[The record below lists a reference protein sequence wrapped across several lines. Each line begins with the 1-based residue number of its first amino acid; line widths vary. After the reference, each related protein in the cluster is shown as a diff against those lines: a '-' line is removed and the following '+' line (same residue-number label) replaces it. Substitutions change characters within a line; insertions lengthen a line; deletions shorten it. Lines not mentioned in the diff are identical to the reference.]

1 MPVRSFDEL
10 ATLRAQTYPL
20 SALKDAVLG
29 IEAAHYLNR
38 LLNNPPSKE
47 PLLSALG
54 GFPFALKTY
63 IESDLETLKRNGI
76 VPLFVFSGMDIAKKD
91 KPFSNLN
98 DSALANTRAWEL
110 YDQHQAVQA
119 VETFGN
125 SGRDSYTTL
134 AQQGSSSSNSV
145 IASIK
150 PESLFR
156 FFQKILRTHNL
167 EFMVA
172 PYSAWGQ
179 LAYLEKHPKQFVDA
193 IVGSSELF
201 LFDVD
206 KVITKLD
213 LVGLQFS
220 WLSKRA
226 CQEELGKSRGI
237 SDDMFI
243 DACMLSGSSFLPTF
257 PPLDDPRKSDTI
269 RDSITMMFAFNRSV
283 TAVCTHYQ
291 DHAQVQQMGYLD
303 KYKRGRLAVKHHVVF
318 TEDGRVEPL
327 DVEHAPFDV
336 HEFIGQRLP
345 EELYFYLSKGVVGP
359 NVLNWITSGELLE
372 MPPLDN
378 GDSEEYHR
386 LVRDQLSPIRTQALS
401 LLAQTLHFY
410 YHRKDVTVR
419 FWFDKKGERVLKPKD
434 LIPPPYSVVAAWHVK
449 GSTLEQANPT
459 AAKPG
464 TLTFAVNSL
473 SDPEFAARTTSAKDL
488 TNLLKSKDEIIANTL
503 WRFLQLRG
511 YVNEKHELTA
521 WGKALQS
528 AISSL
533 DPADSLEEPVFIGIE
548 LLRLKLLNADIMFP
562 SYTGVPLRG
571 SEKDKRNCLLVSRV
585 ASLGKLRHKPIGFTG
600 PLSRNHLAYHSMI
613 SAVRNS
619 LRDLAEMIVASLLL
633 HGDAEREDRSDWLDL
648 GLDLPFLDDND
659 CGLGIAMKSYLD
671 ELAMNPDPTSEE
683 TKSQAKIKGPEEWFP
698 HSVDFAGDL
707 QIAWKLWD
715 AIVGA
720 VRVAGREVKEGE
732 KWAEVDSWLAKRR

>member
-10 ATLRAQTYPL
+10 AALRAQTYPL

-29 IEAAHYLNR
+29 IEAAYYLGR

-76 VPLFVFSGMDIAKKD
+76 VPLFVFSGMDLAKKD

-125 SGRDSYTTL
+125 S
-134 AQQGSSSSNSV
+134 
-145 IASIK
+145 ASIK

-156 FFQKILRTHNL
+156 FLQKILRARNL

-213 LVGLQFS
+213 LGGLQFS
-220 WLSKRA
+220 WLTKRA

-257 PPLDDPRKSDTI
+257 PPLDNPRKSDTI

-291 DHAQVQQMGYLD
+291 DDAQVQQMGYLD

-318 TEDGRVEPL
+318 TEDGKVEPL

-378 GDSEEYHR
+378 GDSEEYRR

-401 LLAQTLHFY
+401 LLSQTLHFY

-419 FWFDKKGERVLKPKD
+419 FWFDKKSERVLKPKD
-434 LIPPPYSVVAAWHVK
+434 LIPPPHDVIAAWHVK
-449 GSTLEQANPT
+449 GGTLEQADSSR
-459 AAKPG
+459 ARPG
-464 TLTFAVNSL
+464 TLAFAINSL
-473 SDPEFAARTTSAKDL
+473 RDSGFAAKTVGSKDPA
-488 TNLLKSKDEIIANTL
+488 NLLKTKDEIVANTL
-503 WRFLQLRG
+503 WRFIQLRG

-521 WGKALQS
+521 WGKALHS

-533 DPADSLEEPVFIGIE
+533 DPADNLEEPVFIGIE
-548 LLRLKLLNADIMFP
+548 LLRLKLLNADTMFL
-562 SYTGVPLRG
+562 SYTGAPLRG
-571 SEKDKRNCLLVSRV
+571 SEKDKRNCLLISRV

-619 LRDLAEMIVASLLL
+619 LRDLIEMTIASLLL
-633 HGDAEREDRSDWLDL
+633 HGDAEREGRSDWLDL

-683 TKSQAKIKGPEEWFP
+683 TKSQAKAKGPGEWFP

-720 VRVAGREVKEGE
+720 VRVAGKDVKEGE
-732 KWAEVDSWLAKRR
+732 KWAEADSWLAKRR